1 MTKQINIDA
10 RKQYNREYS
19 REYMKKW
26 RANNPDKQKTRDR
39 VYRQKLR
46 SDVMTVLGGGRCSDC
61 GCDVVSVLE
70 INHKNGG
77 GRQET
82 KGKKYES
89 YLRSVRDS
97 LDPQEKYNVLCRVCN
112 AKHYVE
118 EILGVGGFTVVWN
131 K

>member
-1 MTKQINIDA
+1 MSKYINIEA

-26 RANNPDKQKTRDR
+26 RANNPDKQKARDKT
-39 VYRQKLR
+39 YRQKLR
-46 SDVMTVLGGGRCSDC
+46 ADVMIILGGKHCSDC
-61 GCDVVSVLE
+61 GCDVDGILE
-70 INHKNGG
+70 INHKDGG

-82 KGKKYES
+82 KDKKYEA
-89 YLRSVRDS
+89 YLRSIRDHAN
-97 LDPQEKYNVLCRVCN
+97 PQEKYNVLCRVCN

-118 EILGVGGFTVVWN
+118 EMLGIKGFTIVWN